1 MKALAIVTLITAGL
15 ALAGCGAGVGF
26 NTPLGGAAVSG
37 NIGNPPPL
45 QRPLY

>member
-1 MKALAIVTLITAGL
+1 MKAFVMLTLAL

-26 NTPLGGAAVSG
+26 NTPLGGASVGA

-45 QRPLY
+45 QRPY